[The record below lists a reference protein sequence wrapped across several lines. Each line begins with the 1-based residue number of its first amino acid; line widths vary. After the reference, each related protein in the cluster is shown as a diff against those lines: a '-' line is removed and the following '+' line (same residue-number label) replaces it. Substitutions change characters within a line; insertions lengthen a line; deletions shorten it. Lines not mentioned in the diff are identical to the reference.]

1 MVKDAYFFDIN
12 YNIKEKIIKYLIE
25 NKKPTSIRKLS
36 QATNLDYKN
45 THNAIFDLSKN
56 KIIEKNKIGN
66 TNQITLNLFP
76 NTLLYGVENKRL
88 KQLLIKNQELKI
100 IKEDIKEIGYP
111 FMIVLIFGSYAKQ
124 KNTQNSDVDICI
136 ISDNLTKTNK
146 LIENINLLTA
156 KTEIQTFTVEE
167 FTSMINKKNNNVGN
181 EIIKNNIILQG
192 IENYYELISK
202 WTNPE

>member
-1 MVKDAYFFDIN
+1 MVKN
-12 YNIKEKIIKYLIE
+12 TYNIKEKIIKYFVE

-36 QATNLDYKN
+36 QAINSDYKN
-45 THNAIFDLSKN
+45 THNAVSDLSKK

-66 TNQITLNLFP
+66 TNQITLNQSS
-76 NTLLYGVENKRL
+76 NTLIYGVEKKRL
-88 KQLLIKNQELKI
+88 NQALLKNPELKI

-111 FMIVLIFGSYAKQ
+111 FMIVLVFGSYAKQ
-124 KNTQNSDVDICI
+124 KNTQNSDIDICI
-136 ISDNLTKTNK
+136 ISDNLTKINK
-146 LIENINLLTA
+146 LIENIKLLTA
-156 KTEIQTFTVEE
+156 KIDIHTFNVKE

-181 EIIKNNIILQG
+181 EIIKNNIILHG